1 MIVVNKGV
9 SQVKKKKLKGGRPRV
24 SKLGISTL
32 NRKEYDKA
40 YRQRCRYIF
49 TVNLSQDKDS
59 DIIDALETIT
69 QGNRQQALKILI
81 RAGIHYYKTFNT
93 EV

>member
-1 MIVVNKGV
+1 M
-9 SQVKKKKLKGGRPRV
+9 KKKKLKGGRPRV

-59 DIIDALETIT
+59 DIIEALESLFN
-69 QGNRQQALKILI
+69 GNRQKAFKFLI
-81 RAGIHYYKTFNT
+81 REALRLRR
-93 EV
+93 